1 MPSSRSWPAEGRR
14 SRESGDAAG
23 SPGAKH
29 AVVRCGRRVS
39 RHELL
44 SWQPCRPRAKRRGF
58 RASPRQRQVVHT
70 PYAVHKPPQYGCAIC
85 YSSHYATK
93 RRRTAIVSRM
103 IGSKGRDSTIRMAS
117 FRGWLPGAKQKS
129 ERPAYTLP
137 LLLPITV
144 PCLPGMRGHV
154 PCLPGMRGAV
164 DSSLAF
170 PSGGVLHGNCPR
182 GRAPG
187 AGAPRPRLAGMQT
200 TLPC

>member
-58 RASPRQRQVVHT
+58 RASPRQRQVVHM

-85 YSSHYATK
+85 YCSRYATK

-103 IGSKGRDSTIRMAS
+103 IGSKGRVSRMQMAS

-144 PCLPGMRGHV
+144 PCLP
-154 PCLPGMRGAV
+154 MRGAV

-170 PSGGVLHGNCPR
+170 PSGGVSRGNCPR